1 MMENVCGACGAI
13 MVKAIEK
20 GKLEGWQIT
29 TIVLGLGVIGLIG
42 YAVTLNYNYKL
53 QSLGIGTQAMQLSDT
68 SIRG

>member
-1 MMENVCGACGAI
+1 MMKDVCEACGTIA
-13 MVKAIEK
+13 VKAIEK

-53 QSLGIGTQAMQLSDT
+53 QSLGIGTQAMRLSDT

>member
-1 MMENVCGACGAI
+1 MMKDVCEACGTIA
-13 MVKAIEK
+13 VKAIEK

-53 QSLGIGTQAMQLSDT
+53 QSLGIGTQAMQLSGA

>member
-1 MMENVCGACGAI
+1 MMKDVCGACGAI
-13 MVKAIEK
+13 VAKAMEK

-53 QSLGIGTQAMQLSDT
+53 QSLGIGTQAMQLSGA

>member
-1 MMENVCGACGAI
+1 MIENVCGTI
-13 MVKAIEK
+13 TVKAIEK

-53 QSLGIGTQAMQLSDT
+53 QLLGIGTQAMRLSGA

>member
-1 MMENVCGACGAI
+1 MMENVCEACGAI
-13 MVKAIEK
+13 VVKAIEK
-20 GKLEGWQIT
+20 GKLGGWQIT

-53 QSLGIGTQAMQLSDT
+53 QSLGIGTQAMRLSDT

>member
-1 MMENVCGACGAI
+1 MMKDVCGACGAI
-13 MVKAIEK
+13 VAKAIEK
-20 GKLEGWQIT
+20 GKLGGWQIT

-53 QSLGIGTQAMQLSDT
+53 QALGIGTQAMQLSGT

>member
-13 MVKAIEK
+13 VAKAIEK

-53 QSLGIGTQAMQLSDT
+53 QSLGIGTQAMRLSGT